1 MSGYTKEDKHAHDT
15 FRKDA
20 IKSIKEGQLQKAA
33 RSYEAA
39 IGNCAYLST
48 MLEAADLYLR
58 MGYHQKEARDM
69 TTRVLKAGP
78 THSQQRHATKIL
90 HQVLEPTA
98 APQGAVALPHEV
110 AMGAAATAAS
120 EGAHHEVPTPPPAA
134 AAPATAVM
142 VLPPARVH
150 AHAPVELPVGWAH
163 FLTPDGDAY
172 FHCEAT
178 GETLWEPPASSHTLA
193 AAESIFR
200 TPGALAGSEPP
211 SAIAEAAAKA
221 DELFRVAPPPPTAAF
236 DSASA
241 ADALFGVAPQYG
253 SAAADAA
260 GRPFDGAAE
269 ASKPI

>member
-1 MSGYTKEDKHAHDT
+1 MPHRLTSPHGMPQRLTSRHWRT
-15 FRKDA
+15 C
-20 IKSIKEGQLQKAA
+20 
-33 RSYEAA
+33 RSA

-178 GETLWEPPASSHTLA
+178 GETLWEPPASSHTYASPA
-193 AAESIFR
+193 ALGLRLDAS
-200 TPGALAGSEPP
+200 TPGLTGPAPHLLLLTCSRPMASQACRG
-211 SAIAEAAAKA
+211 
-221 DELFRVAPPPPTAAF
+221 RVDLSHTR
-236 DSASA
+236 SASRQRA
-241 ADALFGVAPQYG
+241 TQRDRRGCRKGGRALSRGATP
-253 SAAADAA
+253 S
-260 GRPFDGAAE
+260 DGCVRLCE
-269 ASKPI
+269 RR

>member
-1 MSGYTKEDKHAHDT
+1 
-15 FRKDA
+15 
-20 IKSIKEGQLQKAA
+20 
-33 RSYEAA
+33 
-39 IGNCAYLST
+39 

-120 EGAHHEVPTPPPAA
+120 EGAHHEVPTPPLAA

-178 GETLWEPPASSHTLA
+178 GETLWEPPASSHTYAIPAALGLRLDASTPGLTGPAPHLCCSRARDPWRRRLA

-200 TPGALAGSEPP
+200 TPGALAGSEPS